1 MRNWDPAVPFT
12 WPTDEQNMTLK
23 ERLERNLT
31 GMRATSERLLADFKT
46 PEQWVFQVHPN
57 CNHALWFVGHMA
69 QSDNFFLSLV
79 APGREIDL
87 PDFQAK
93 FGMGSQPKADP
104 DAYPPAESLLAVM
117 RERRE
122 SLLRTLS
129 EMSDED
135 LARKLPAGTPD
146 FLSDVGSVYELAIWH
161 EGQHNGQLTVARRAL
176 GYQPLF

>member
-1 MRNWDPAVPFT
+1 
-12 WPTDEQNMTLK
+12 MTLK

-31 GMRATSERLLADFKT
+31 GMRATSERLLADFKS
-46 PEQWVFQVHPN
+46 PEQWVFQVHPS

-93 FGMGSQPKADP
+93 FGMGSQPQADP
-104 DAYPPAESLLAVM
+104 AAYPSAESLLRVM

-122 SLLRTLS
+122 AFLQALS
-129 EMSDED
+129 TMDDDD